1 METNKKQSSTKQLKQ
16 VLGFGDLLGTAVG
29 QIIGSGI
36 MTLLGAAIALTGRSV
51 PLAFLVSTVLVVIS
65 SIPHILI
72 TGTIR
77 VRGGQ
82 YTMVGMLAGKT
93 MTGAFIILYIMS
105 NISLAMYGISFA
117 SYFID
122 LFGVGNTKT
131 IAILVLTIFFVLNL
145 MGVDK
150 MAKFQNIIVI
160 LMCIALASL
169 AAFGMGNIQ
178 SDYFTNGFMTNGMTG
193 LLQAGSL
200 LTFAIGGGY
209 VVTNLSAE
217 AKNPTRDIPLAI
229 ILATLAVAVIYAAIS
244 IIAAGVLPVEEVAGK
259 NLSIVANKVLP
270 GPIYTFFMVCGA
282 MFALISTLNAQYAW
296 ATKPIL
302 QACDDGWLPRQL
314 AFLHPKYKTPVV
326 LLTILYGL
334 AVISVAADISM
345 SMLGNLSLIALSLTG
360 LMVSAN
366 MWKLP
371 QIVPDAWNRSK
382 FKVGPGVMKVLVVLC
397 VLGSIFNIYMN
408 MTQLTIELQIGNVIV
423 VILAVIFALIRR
435 NKVEMDISYEE
446 N

>member
-1 METNKKQSSTKQLKQ
+1 MGSSKKESSTKQLKQ

-51 PLAFLVSTVLVVIS
+51 PLAFMVSTILVVIS

-93 MTGAFIILYIMS
+93 MTGVFIILYIMS

-122 LFGVGNTKT
+122 LFGVGNTKV
-131 IAILVLTIFFVLNL
+131 IAIAVLTIFFVLNL

-169 AAFGMGNIQ
+169 AAFGIGEVQ
-178 SDYFTNGFMTNGMTG
+178 PDYFTNGFMTHGITG

-209 VVTNLSAE
+209 VITNLSAE
-217 AKNPTRDIPLAI
+217 AKNPTWDIPLAI
-229 ILATLAVAVIYAAIS
+229 ILATLVVAVIYAAIS
-244 IIAAGVLPVEEVAGK
+244 VISAGVLPVEEVAGK
-259 NLSIVANKVLP
+259 NLSAVASEVLP
-270 GPIYTFFMVCGA
+270 GPVYIFFMVCGA

-302 QACDDGWLPRQL
+302 QACDDGWLPQKL

-326 LLTILYGL
+326 LLAILYGL

-360 LMVSAN
+360 LMVSVN

-382 FKVGPGVMKVLVVLC
+382 FKVCPGVMKVLVVLC
-397 VLGSIFNIYMN
+397 ILGSLFNIYMN
-408 MTQLTIELQIGNVIV
+408 LTQLSTALRIGNVVV
-423 VILAVIFALIRR
+423 VIFAVIFALVRR
-435 NKVEMDISYEE
+435 DKVEMDISYEE
-446 N
+446 K